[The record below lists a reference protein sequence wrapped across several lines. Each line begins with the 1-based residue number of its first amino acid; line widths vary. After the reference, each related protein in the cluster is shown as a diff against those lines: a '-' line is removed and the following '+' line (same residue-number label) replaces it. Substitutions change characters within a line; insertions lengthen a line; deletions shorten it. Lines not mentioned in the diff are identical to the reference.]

1 VVGSTPKTK
10 DRTNYHV
17 WDTHLEP
24 WFYAYDHP
32 LWKKVGAIAEE
43 HGGHGGMDY
52 IMWWRVQQCL
62 LNGEP
67 MDQSVY
73 DGALW
78 SSITPLSCAS
88 VEAGSTPQKFP
99 DFTRGKWKT
108 TPPVEIVS

>member
-1 VVGSTPKTK
+1 
-10 DRTNYHV
+10 
-17 WDTHLEP
+17 
-24 WFYAYDHP
+24 
-32 LWKKVGAIAEE
+32 
-43 HGGHGGMDY
+43 
-52 IMWWRVQQCL
+52 
-62 LNGEP
+62 